1 MPPDEPA
8 ASAAPAADSPT
19 DPSTDDIVGDLLKD
33 GTEPASEPVETDAA
47 DATDAEP
54 DADEPEP
61 DDAAPADEEL
71 SGDLAAARAAA
82 DAGEL
87 DKAFLLAFGKK
98 PEELQPDNK
107 AWTKWRAANNRVEAA
122 HAAKEQKLQADTA
135 EARQWFADE
144 RGKISATIEQLRP
157 YEAHRQAALAF
168 EKDGD
173 PSHLVKL
180 VELTAKMSWDE
191 AQKVILTK
199 QRRSPGERQLAEK
212 LAELTRKLEETTAEK
227 AKQNQQLTQQQI
239 YAQDIQTI
247 QAQVAKVPEI
257 AKVPRYAERIYQVLV
272 KTKGPTG
279 LTLTPQAAA
288 QRVLAAERK
297 RLAAHPLLKSSKP
310 TSPVSQAASTLAKAR
325 AAKRPVVATGAPLRR
340 DSQNNGAKD
349 PKALESTDD
358 IVADILRQK
367 AAQ

>member
-1 MPPDEPA
+1 MPPEEV
-8 ASAAPAADSPT
+8 AAPAAAAEAPP

-33 GTEPASEPVETDAA
+33 GGAEPPEATADADPVEVED
-47 DATDAEP
+47 DATDP
-54 DADEPEP
+54 EPEP
-61 DDAAPADEEL
+61 DDSAPADEEL
-71 SGDLAAARAAA
+71 SGDLAAARAARE
-82 DAGEL
+82 AGDL
-87 DKAFLLAFGKK
+87 DKACELAFGCK

-122 HAAKEQKLQADTA
+122 HAAKTQKLQADTA
-135 EARQWFADE
+135 EAQAWFQTE
-144 RGKISATIEQLRP
+144 RGKLSATIEQLRP

-180 VELTAKMSWDE
+180 IELTTKLSFDE
-191 AQKVILTK
+191 AQKVILLK

-227 AKQNQQLTQQQI
+227 TKQTQQQTQRQI
-239 YAQDIQTI
+239 YDQDIQTI
-247 QAQVAKVPEI
+247 QAQVSKVPEI
-257 AKVPRYAERIYQVLV
+257 TKVPRYAERIYQVLV

-279 LTLTPQAAA
+279 LTLTPAAAA

-297 RLAAHPLLKSSKP
+297 RLASHPLLKAAK
-310 TSPVSQAASTLAKAR
+310 TNPVSQAASTLAKAR
-325 AAKRPVVATGAPLRR
+325 IVKRSPVTTGAPLRR

-349 PKALESTDD
+349 PKSLESTDD